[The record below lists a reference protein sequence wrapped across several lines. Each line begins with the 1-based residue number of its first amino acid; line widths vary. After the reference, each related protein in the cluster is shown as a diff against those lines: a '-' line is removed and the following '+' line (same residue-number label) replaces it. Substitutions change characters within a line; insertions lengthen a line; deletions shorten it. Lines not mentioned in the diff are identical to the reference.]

1 MEPLWWLIIQTSQN
15 APRELIKHWNVTKT
29 SEFTQIYVFATI
41 NVTKKISQASFAV
54 KSTATGSKSVFL
66 EKYNGVRDWGKGG
79 GAC

>member
-1 MEPLWWLIIQTSQN
+1 MLHRSWLS
-15 APRELIKHWNVTKT
+15 RWSVTKS

-41 NVTKKISQASFAV
+41 NVKKNISRASFAV
-54 KSTATGSKSVFL
+54 ESTATGSKRVFL

>member
-1 MEPLWWLIIQTSQN
+1 ML
-15 APRELIKHWNVTKT
+15 
-29 SEFTQIYVFATI
+29 
-41 NVTKKISQASFAV
+41 KKKNISRASFAV